1 MSENKTITYKEFK
14 PENLTFT
21 KFEENDRS
29 NGQLVSFPRYVHEGK
44 EVRVEIQTPWID
56 LDMYGIPTLN
66 EKTKNYYKTDKDRA
80 HLRLPLDLSKPEIAE
95 FANKLKAIDKTNNDP
110 ETSKKLLGKN
120 SKKYTYQTIFR
131 EALVQQNDDD
141 DDEDDAPKKPSK
153 TSTITKLPYMKGKL
167 DVEYGTD
174 NIKTKVFNSVIED
187 PNEGEKRK
195 RTPIEVTTVD
205 DICSVVKYKSRI
217 RCVLKPFKGWAH
229 PVSKKDP
236 EFGIGWKVVR
246 IEVDNVQFSQSST
259 NDSNE
264 FIDSDTEDELPKVS
278 SQPKK
283 VEAVSKNDDTDESD
297 SSDSEEAV
305 LAPSQPKIVEV
316 DSSDDESEDEA
327 PPPPKTTK
335 KSVKSKK

>member
-1 MSENKTITYKEFK
+1 
-14 PENLTFT
+14 
-21 KFEENDRS
+21 
-29 NGQLVSFPRYVHEGK
+29 
-44 EVRVEIQTPWID
+44 
-56 LDMYGIPTLN
+56 
-66 EKTKNYYKTDKDRA
+66 
-80 HLRLPLDLSKPEIAE
+80 LPLDLSKSDIAE
-95 FANKLKAIDKTNNDP
+95 FANKLKAVDKTNNDP
-110 ETSKKLLGKN
+110 ETTKKLLGKN
-120 SKKYTYQTIFR
+120 AKKYTYQSIFR

-141 DDEDDAPKKPSK
+141 DDDDAPKKPSK

-167 DVEYGTD
+167 DIEYGTD
-174 NIKTKVFNSVIED
+174 NIKTKVFNSVLED

-217 RCVLKPFKGWAH
+217 RCVLKPFKAWAH

-264 FIDSDTEDELPKVS
+264 FIDSDTEDELPTVTQSKKTETVF
-278 SQPKK
+278 K
-283 VEAVSKNDDTDESD
+283 VEAEPKVDDDSD

-305 LAPSQPKIVEV
+305 LAPVHQKIVEV
-316 DSSDDESEDEA
+316 DSSDDDSEDET

-335 KSVKSKK
+335 KSVVKSKK